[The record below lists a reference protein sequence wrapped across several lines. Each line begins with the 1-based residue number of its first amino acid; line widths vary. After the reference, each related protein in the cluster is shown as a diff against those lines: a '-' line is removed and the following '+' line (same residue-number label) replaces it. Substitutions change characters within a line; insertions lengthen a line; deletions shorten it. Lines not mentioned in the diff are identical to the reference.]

1 MAGHDLS
8 RRRFLGTSAALA
20 GAALVAPLVPGIAGA
35 QTIKRTAI
43 DQVTLGKT
51 GIKLSRLG
59 MGTGVDNGRVQ
70 KALGKEKFCSL
81 IRYAYDKGITFFD
94 TCDRYET
101 ADWMA
106 DALRPLP
113 REKVFVQSKI
123 TGQPA
128 DIVGFIDQQRKK
140 CDTDYIDSFLI
151 HSQTVANWT
160 SMDSW
165 KRVMDGILTAQ
176 ERKWIRARGVSCHNL
191 PALTDAVK
199 NDWSE
204 VHLVRVNPQGK
215 YVDGPTGRGYV
226 ASETWDVKPV
236 IEQIKL
242 MHAQGRGII
251 GMKIIGNGLFTDA
264 AEREKSV
271 RFAMAQREIDAVVI
285 GFKAEAEIDEAIQ
298 RIDAALAAA

>member
-1 MAGHDLS
+1 MSRDDWS
-8 RRRFLGTSAALA
+8 RRRFLGASAAAA
-20 GAALVAPLVPGIAGA
+20 GAALVSPLISSSAIA
-35 QTIKRTAI
+35 QTTKRSAI

-70 KALGKEKFCSL
+70 KALGKDKFVSL

-101 ADWMA
+101 AEWMA
-106 DALRPLP
+106 DALKPLP
-113 REKVFVQSKI
+113 RDKIFVQSKI
-123 TGQPA
+123 TGLPP
-128 DIVGFIDQQRKK
+128 DILGFIDQQRKK

-160 SMDSW
+160 TMDTW
-165 KRVMDGILTAQ
+165 KRVMDGILSAQ
-176 ERKWIRARGVSCHNL
+176 DKKWIRARGVSCHNL
-191 PALTDAVK
+191 PALVDAVK
-199 NDWSE
+199 NDWTE

-226 ASETWDVKPV
+226 ASETWDVNPV
-236 IEQIKL
+236 LEQIKL
-242 MHAQGRGII
+242 MHAQNRGII
-251 GMKIIGNGLFTDA
+251 GMKIMGNGLFTDA

-271 RFAMAQREIDAVVI
+271 RFAMAQKEINAVVI
-285 GFKAEAEIDEAIQ
+285 GFKAENEIDEAIQ